1 MSKAVVSIERPS
13 RYSKQL
19 ASHLGHKIAV
29 TEIENGWHF
38 EIDGAKGDVVT
49 SGESELTMT
58 ATGDTAELEERM
70 QVVLQKHLLKFAG
83 DLNPEVVWQ

>member
-49 SGESELTMT
+49 TGESELTMT
-58 ATGDTAELEERM
+58 ATGDTVELEERM

-83 DLNPEVVWQ
+83 DLNPEVVWK